1 MTTHE
6 EFSRDEAPKGG
17 SDRAFGVVFAVVF
30 LLLALYPL
38 LDGGTVRLWA
48 LGLAAAFLALAL
60 VRPALLAPLNALWTR
75 LGLVLHKIV
84 NPLVLGLMFFA
95 VLTPTA
101 LLLRLFGKDLVG
113 RSFDRQRASYWVER
127 QPPGPPPETMKNQF

>member
-1 MTTHE
+1 
-6 EFSRDEAPKGG
+6 
-17 SDRAFGVVFAVVF
+17 VVF

-84 NPLVLGLMFFA
+84 NPLVLGLMFYA

-113 RSFDRQRASYWVER
+113 RDFDRQRTSYWVER